1 MIKLALPK
9 GRLTEGVIE
18 LLSET
23 GLKIQKKDR
32 SYRLTSNDSDLDI
45 KMFKTQNIPKLVEL
59 GSQDIAFTG
68 ADWVI
73 EQDADIEELLDLR
86 FNPVRIIAAVSQDI
100 DIEDIKRKTIRVAS
114 EYENITRKYLKEKG
128 YKFVF
133 IRSYGATEVFIPEDA
148 DMIIDNTSSGSTLK
162 ANNLKVI
169 DTVIE
174 SSTRFIANRDSMRD
188 LQKNR
193 KINNLLML
201 MKSAIEARKRVLLE
215 MNVSSKKL
223 DSLLPILPCMKSP
236 TVSKLFSEEGYA
248 VKIAIEKDRVPGL
261 IPLLKEKGATDIL
274 VFNLQNVIV

>member
-18 LLSET
+18 LLSEA

-32 SYRLTSNDSDLDI
+32 NYRLTSNDPDLDI

-68 ADWVI
+68 ADWMI
-73 EQDADIEELLDLR
+73 EQDADIEELLDLS
-86 FNPVRIIAAVSQDI
+86 FNPVRIVAAVAQETDKDSL
-100 DIEDIKRKTIRVAS
+100 KRKTIRVAS
-114 EYENITRKYLKEKG
+114 EYENITRNYLEEKG

-162 ANNLKVI
+162 ENNLKVI

-188 LQKNR
+188 LQKKR

-201 MKSAIEARKRVLLE
+201 MRSAMEARKRVLLE
-215 MNVSSKKL
+215 MNVSSEKL

-248 VKIAIEKDRVPGL
+248 VKIAIEKDRIPRL
-261 IPLLKEKGATDIL
+261 IPLLKEKGASDIL